1 MNYTTNLWWN
11 WRWFTIVLPTLPGK
25 PGNLVLPHI
34 QNSPRHRAFPRGYGL
49 HRHLK
54 LVNARFFWLVN
65 KQLVGEALYIYISIS
80 FSPMP
85 NRQSKAT
92 ILEVGNHRF
101 FWCNSLPQ
109 PSDLFIIIVSQFPSD
124 IPLPATL
131 TSTSRWLALTIHC
144 YAWPCLIYDAYD
156 LIYDECNCVTWF
168 LMIMILQPPF
178 WMIHLYR
185 FIYIYNIPC
194 LMLITPCRWCFEARC
209 FPCYYCPLFSGLG
222 ISGSARRE
230 ALETG
235 WVGALETWGKL
246 VQQSL
251 RKIQIPGKFKQW
263 LVMSCYVMNLNSG
276 FLGYIIPIIL
286 DNSTV
291 NSSMGIDHLGV

>member
-1 MNYTTNLWWN
+1 
-11 WRWFTIVLPTLPGK
+11 
-25 PGNLVLPHI
+25 
-34 QNSPRHRAFPRGYGL
+34 
-49 HRHLK
+49 
-54 LVNARFFWLVN
+54 
-65 KQLVGEALYIYISIS
+65 
-80 FSPMP
+80 MP

-185 FIYIYNIPC
+185 FIYIYIYYPMFDAYHPMS
-194 LMLITPCRWCFEARC
+194 LMLWSPVLPMLLLSAILRSGDLWLCAPGSLGNGVGRC
-209 FPCYYCPLFSGLG
+209 LG
-222 ISGSARRE
+222 NMGQTGATIPEKNPNPRE
-230 ALETG
+230 
-235 WVGALETWGKL
+235 
-246 VQQSL
+246 
-251 RKIQIPGKFKQW
+251 IQTMAGH
-263 LVMSCYVMNLNSG
+263 VMLCHESK
-276 FLGYIIPIIL
+276 
-286 DNSTV
+286 
-291 NSSMGIDHLGV
+291 

>member
-1 MNYTTNLWWN
+1 MVHYCFTNITWKTW
-11 WRWFTIVLPTLPGK
+11 K
-25 PGNLVLPHI
+25 PGASTHPKQSTTSSI
-34 QNSPRHRAFPRGYGL
+34 SPWLRVTSALEVGKRP
-49 HRHLK
+49 
-54 LVNARFFWLVN
+54 FF
-65 KQLVGEALYIYISIS
+65 LVGQQTIGWWSTIYIYISIS

-185 FIYIYNIPC
+185 FIYIYILSHVWC
-194 LMLITPCRWCFEARC
+194 LSPHVVDALKPGASHATTVRYSQVWGSLALRAGKPWKRGGSVPWKHGANWCNNPWEKSKS
-209 FPCYYCPLFSGLG
+209 PGNSNN
-222 ISGSARRE
+222 
-230 ALETG
+230 G
-235 WVGALETWGKL
+235 W
-246 VQQSL
+246 SCH
-251 RKIQIPGKFKQW
+251 
-263 LVMSCYVMNLNSG
+263 VMSW
-276 FLGYIIPIIL
+276 I
-286 DNSTV
+286 
-291 NSSMGIDHLGV
+291 